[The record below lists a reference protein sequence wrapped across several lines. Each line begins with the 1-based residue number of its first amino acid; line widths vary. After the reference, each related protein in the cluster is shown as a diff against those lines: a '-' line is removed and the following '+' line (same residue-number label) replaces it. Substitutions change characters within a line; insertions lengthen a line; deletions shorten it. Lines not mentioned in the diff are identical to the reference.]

1 MDSPI
6 ERSTHIEWGD
16 AAYQINGDY
25 MEYADEIVIKN
36 VIKIYNYYEKREFY
50 RILSLPRWGVEDETS
65 QAA

>member
-1 MDSPI
+1 
-6 ERSTHIEWGD
+6 
-16 AAYQINGDY
+16 